1 MLINVRVIPRSSKN
15 SITWEQGILKVRLTA
30 PPVDGAANEAL
41 IALLAEQLDVP
52 KRQVTI
58 VRGSTGRQ
66 KTVEIAGITEEILKE
81 KIALS
86 Q

>member
-1 MLINVRVIPRSSKN
+1 M
-15 SITWEQGILKVRLTA
+15 LKVRLTA
-30 PPVDGAANEAL
+30 PPVDGAANDAL
-41 IALLAEQLDVP
+41 IALLAELLDVP

-81 KIALS
+81 KIALT